1 MDYLTQLQCRNSALE
16 TELRIVKEQ
25 LAQAHASTNYL
36 LSTITKQQAQHDQNS
51 ITQLQG
57 RLNEALA
64 ENAQLRGHA
73 TLQHHLI
80 NRPRAERSLRQRALT
95 HQFQSRLP
103 PSPPF
108 TDEQG
113 LTSSYFGADTENDD
127 LLSFEAGNGGAANEF
142 STSSSPLANLPAH
155 LTHKHVPSLLDAPSP
170 LTAHHDSAVLT
181 AIGLGITGVT
191 STQQPT
197 ITPPKDAEGGHT
209 ITHADGTTSFI
220 SLTPESS
227 LPTPPQ
233 LTRFSPPRYAPSGP
247 RYGDFLHSERTYLLG
262 QAIWIEDLEGEAY
275 ARKWEDI
282 EKRRGRHSAAEWQG
296 YYERVIRPAFAKQQ
310 ATRVEAVAVAEEV
323 GGDTEDEENDV
334 GILTEGDDADV
345 SGGSLES
352 KGSEVVKENT
362 MNEAD
367 VSDESFE
374 GKDSE
379 VVEEDL
385 VDKADVS
392 GESSESKGGEALEED
407 EVNEADVS
415 GESFESKACEL
426 AEETAVDEAD
436 GSEHSSDCDDF
447 ESQEEMAVEQ
457 TIIPVGKAKEI
468 QVVLASTKVVA
479 NASAD
484 DTATPKNN
492 ETSITTLEAEPKLDG
507 LFASRWA
514 PKVVELPQTEATEI
528 THNIEPVSEDM
539 FANLPTVD
547 EFCAEQELLKKQAAI
562 VLSQRPTQ
570 HDSNTTTP
578 LHPTNTLV
586 PSGSWPTP
594 TPRGPRPRYNN
605 RDTPTRE
612 PYIDPR
618 PPCCRYPMHVDELF
632 HSNFSAS
639 AKHDASVLRT
649 VMISNLPPNVTL
661 AEVLDQIHSGKIL
674 ATTYLPLSELLR
686 KSGVM
691 VNAVMVTFLY
701 AGDAKKFVE
710 KCEKELL
717 LFYDEKWE
725 QWVKATVTHV
735 QSPVRGA
742 PEYLSIKQIREEGLS
757 RVVYLI
763 DDGVIKDPG
772 SVVSAVMSVLLQRS
786 RRGGDC
792 ESVKYPVKMGRDGDG
807 MLTFEFGSIED
818 AVVMRRTL
826 QILHREFGAMGKGYF
841 GDPCEAKVGG
851 VCGEE
856 GVGDG
861 GDSEG
866 AKGDGDERQV
876 VTSHSQAPGE
886 QDVSSRA
893 ATINT
898 HDEADTAAAAYTTQ
912 KPAISTPTST
922 QLSSPLM
929 ATAPSTPVPAVPR
942 TTPWGPAGD
951 LEAAKA
957 FMASAT
963 RGGARG
969 KAKGKQGGDNDE
981 IRYDEEAMREGEA
994 FGVEG

>member
-1 MDYLTQLQCRNSALE
+1 MDHLTQLQCRNSALE

-25 LAQAHASTNYL
+25 LAQAHASTSYL
-36 LSTITKQQAQHDQNS
+36 LSTITNQQAQHDRNS
-51 ITQLQG
+51 ITHLQG
-57 RLNEALA
+57 RLNETLA
-64 ENAQLRGHA
+64 ENAQLRSHT
-73 TLQHHLI
+73 TLRHHLI
-80 NRPRAERSLRQRALT
+80 DRPPAERSLRQRALT
-95 HQFQSRLP
+95 HQLQSRLP

-113 LTSSYFGADTENDD
+113 LASPYFGVDTDNDD
-127 LLSFEAGNGGAANEF
+127 LLSFEDGEGGTVNNCSS
-142 STSSSPLANLPAH
+142 STSPLANLPAH

-170 LTAHHDSAVLT
+170 LTGHHDSAAHTVV
-181 AIGLGITGVT
+181 GLGITGLP
-191 STQQPT
+191 STQQST

-227 LPTPPQ
+227 FPTPPQ
-233 LTRFSPPRYAPSGP
+233 PTRFSPPRHAPSGP
-247 RYGDFLHSERTYLLG
+247 RSQDFPHYERAYLLG
-262 QAIWIEDLEGEAY
+262 QAIWVEDLEGEAY

-310 ATRVEAVAVAEEV
+310 ATRVEAVAVAKEV
-323 GGDTEDEENDV
+323 GGDTEDEEKDV
-334 GILTEGDDADV
+334 GSLTEGDDADV
-345 SGGSLES
+345 SGGWLES
-352 KGSEVVKENT
+352 KGSEVVEENT
-362 MNEAD
+362 MNEA
-367 VSDESFE
+367 E
-374 GKDSE
+374 
-379 VVEEDL
+379 
-385 VDKADVS
+385 
-392 GESSESKGGEALEED
+392 
-407 EVNEADVS
+407 VS
-415 GESFESKACEL
+415 GESFESKGSKVV
-426 AEETAVDEAD
+426 EESTDGDTDVSGESFEGKAREVVQEIAVDEAD
-436 GSEHSSDCDDF
+436 ISGHSSDCDDF
-447 ESQEEMAVEQ
+447 ESQEERAVEQ
-457 TIIPVGKAKEI
+457 TITPVGKAKEI

-479 NASAD
+479 NASVD
-484 DTATPKNN
+484 DTASPKSN
-492 ETSITTLEAEPKLDG
+492 ETSATTSEAEPKLDG
-507 LFASRWA
+507 LLASRWA
-514 PKVVELPQTEATEI
+514 PTALPLPGTEVAATNSRPES
-528 THNIEPVSEDM
+528 VSQDN

-547 EFCAEQELLKKQAAI
+547 EFCAEQELLKKQAAL
-562 VLSQRPTQ
+562 VLTHRPTE
-570 HDSNTTTP
+570 HDPNTTTP

-586 PSGSWPTP
+586 PSGFCPTP

-605 RDTPTRE
+605 REGAVRGE

-649 VMISNLPPNVTL
+649 VIISNLPPNVTL

-674 ATTYLPLSELLR
+674 STTYLPLSELLR
-686 KSGVM
+686 KSGEM
-691 VNAVMVTFLY
+691 MNAVLVTFLY
-701 AGDAKKFVE
+701 AGDARTFAE
-710 KCEKELL
+710 KCAKELL

-725 QWVKATVTHV
+725 QWIKATVTHV
-735 QSPVRGA
+735 RTPVRGA

-763 DDGVIKDPG
+763 DNHTINDPA

-826 QILHREFGAMGKGYF
+826 QILHREYGGMGKGYL
-841 GDPCEAKVGG
+841 GDPCEAKVER

-856 GVGDG
+856 GVEDG
-861 GDSEG
+861 GDSIR

-876 VTSHSQAPGE
+876 VTSHAQAGGE
-886 QDVSSRA
+886 QDVPSRA
-893 ATINT
+893 AITNT
-898 HDEADTAAAAYTTQ
+898 HDEPDMAAAAYTTQ

-957 FMASAT
+957 FMAFAT
-963 RGGARG
+963 RGGQGRARPRR
-969 KAKGKQGGDNDE
+969 GGYE
-981 IRYDEEAMREGEA
+981 GEVRYDEEAMREGEA